1 MGTAKEQMTN
11 LLKELTVFTTKT
23 NENFESLFKITKS
36 NEQKL
41 DYLMNEI
48 GTIKETLK
56 ELQSNISPQVESVKV
71 QVEDIMNKVSG
82 IPNPTTPTWAE
93 VASSSTSNAQNVAR
107 TIINAMND
115 DAAREKS
122 IMLYNVE
129 EVDDDNTRQQVLD
142 FASES
147 GLSINGDDIE
157 KVFRLGR
164 KERNKMR
171 PIKLSV
177 NSKETR
183 NDIIEQ
189 SAMLKDIN
197 TIVRIMPDRSEDE
210 RKRVKELND
219 EAKSRNNDTENPPKN
234 GFVWAVVG
242 KLQPQLLQIK
252 KKVRPARVNNTTTD
266 TTTMSMDPSTTES

>member
-48 GTIKETLK
+48 STIKETLK

-82 IPNPTTPTWAE
+82 IPNPSTPTWAE

-210 RKRVKELND
+210 RKRVKELN
-219 EAKSRNNDTENPPKN
+219 EVAKSRNNDTENPPKTD
-234 GFVWAVVG
+234 FVG
-242 KLQPQLLQIK
+242 L
-252 KKVRPARVNNTTTD
+252 
-266 TTTMSMDPSTTES
+266 